1 MKTVVQKE
9 EVIVDA
15 NGEEKVQLVDAKTV
29 VPGDEVIYTVTFQ
42 NISDTAAENVVITNP
57 IAADLEYVDG
67 SAFGPGSDIVFSVD
81 GGTVFAAASELS
93 VADAGVERPAEA
105 KDFTHIR
112 WQMQNEIPAGSQ
124 GRHPLPREAAVTV
137 FSQGTFLHE
146 TTACGAGTHAVPRA
160 PDRPDWPDTP
170 SIAMKQ
176 GVP

>member
-1 MKTVVQKE
+1 MKTIHQLGICILCTLFSISAYAQKPAHGSAHGSAQGHLLVKTVVQKE

-15 NGEEKVQLVDAKTV
+15 NGEEKVQLVDAKIV
-29 VPGDEVIYTVTFQ
+29 VPGDEVIYPVTFQ

-124 GRHPLPREAAVTV
+124 GVAR
-137 FSQGTFLHE
+137 F
-146 TTACGAGTHAVPRA
+146 RA
-160 PDRPDWPDTP
+160 RL
-170 SIAMKQ
+170 Q
-176 GVP
+176 

>member
-1 MKTVVQKE
+1 MKNIQQIGISIVFFSFAVSAFAQEPAQGHLRVRTVVQKE

-15 NGEEKVQLVDAKTV
+15 NGAEKVQLVDAKTV
-29 VPGDEVIYTVTFQ
+29 IPGDEVIYTVTFE

-93 VADAGVERPAEA
+93 VADGGVERPAEA
-105 KDFTHIR
+105 RDFTHIR

-124 GRHPLPREAAVTV
+124 GVAR
-137 FSQGTFLHE
+137 F
-146 TTACGAGTHAVPRA
+146 RA
-160 PDRPDWPDTP
+160 RL
-170 SIAMKQ
+170 Q
-176 GVP
+176 